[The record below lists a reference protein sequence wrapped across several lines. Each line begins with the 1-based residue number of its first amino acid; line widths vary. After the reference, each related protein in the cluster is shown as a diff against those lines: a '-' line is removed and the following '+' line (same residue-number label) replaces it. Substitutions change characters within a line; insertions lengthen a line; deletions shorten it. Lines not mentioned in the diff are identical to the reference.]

1 LSGRALALLAAVAF
15 LTACRQEPR
24 APDVDE
30 ILRDAGY
37 RSVPT
42 TGLPSS
48 GIATRIRL
56 NGHEFSV
63 VVDTGSTETC
73 LDRDV
78 AEREGFRLVPS
89 TRTAKLLGKRGVPTW
104 DIDVES
110 ISLDTVPIR
119 RPSVAAV
126 DMEPIVKSYDTWAIH
141 GVVGVRELSR
151 VGAVLRFDTL
161 SLHLRGEGD
170 TPDVRQ
176 RLIEAGYEE
185 VEVRG
190 APSRLLV
197 PVDLDGRRLWFLVD
211 SGRGDT
217 VLDSG
222 TAKTHGLQVTGSS
235 DVVFDTMSINGHPI
249 AKGMITAEDLGWVSD
264 IRRGGTLGRDALVR
278 LRAVI
283 LFDPLAVLVRRPE
296 PSE

>member
-1 LSGRALALLAAVAF
+1 LSARALALLAAVAC
-15 LTACRQEPR
+15 LAGCRREPS
-24 APDVDE
+24 APSVDD
-30 ILRDAGY
+30 ILSAAGY
-37 RSVPT
+37 REIAT
-42 TGLPSS
+42 TKLPSS
-48 GIATRIRL
+48 GIATKLRL
-56 NGHEFSV
+56 NDREFALI
-63 VVDTGSTETC
+63 VDCGASETC
-73 LDRDV
+73 LDRGV
-78 AEREGFRLVPS
+78 AERGGFRLVPS
-89 TRTAKLLGKRGVPTW
+89 TRTASLLGKHEVPTW

-119 RPSVAAV
+119 RPGVAAA
-126 DMEPIVKSYDTWAIH
+126 DMGPVVESYRDWSIH
-141 GVVGVRELSR
+141 GILGVRELSS

-161 SLHLRGEGD
+161 ALHLRGEGD
-170 TPDVRQ
+170 APDVRP